1 MKVKT
6 LVAAFAILLAGCN
19 LEKPN
24 AEKAKAVAEACLKA
38 IDKGD
43 VATVRNE
50 YYTSEFV
57 EAETE
62 EQLKDKF
69 TKLKEVTGPLVSME
83 ATQAAL
89 QEETGTESC
98 VLLTYSVKHERVT
111 TREEFVVIIE
121 GGKHKIGS
129 HTITND

>member
-1 MKVKT
+1 MKIKFLIPV
-6 LVAAFAILLAGCN
+6 LAIILASCS

-24 AEKAKAVAEACLKA
+24 VEKAKAAAEACLKA

-57 EAETE
+57 QAETE

-69 TKLKEVTGPLVSME
+69 QKLKEVTGPLVSME
-83 ATQAAL
+83 ATQASL

-129 HTITND
+129 HTITNE